1 MGKESDINGIDNNN
15 NTGFS
20 NTYMY
25 VSKKHK
31 MSLFIAAKFKNN
43 AYEGG
48 FFLLK
53 SVIDKKIMNVT

>member
-1 MGKESDINGIDNNN
+1 MDKKSDINGIDN

-31 MSLFIAAKFKNN
+31 MSLFIAAKFKNS
-43 AYEGG
+43 AYEGV

-53 SVIDKKIMNVT
+53 SVIDKKKLVNVT